1 MEPMLFNK
9 NRFEIDEILV
19 ENLNSEF
26 MNKKF
31 FNSLNEEDKTIVAD
45 SVVSKELNVINK
57 YVKKLNSNNFYG
69 DIPKSQGNIKK
80 FSGYNKIKKAIALF
94 SNKANQSHVKNIDD
108 VKFTISTI
116 DQTVKNLET
125 YSSQFEKSF
134 KNKDSVPVLTYNN
147 YVAAVI
153 FMLADVAA
161 FGFEVQYDGS
171 IELKKEINPKKF
183 SIKNKSVKSLVKFND
198 MCANQKLIKI
208 FKVNESLND
217 FDIDGFDFLDESSD
231 IKFERLIQ
239 EKFNF
244 DTFAGR
250 ISNIGKKSNDDDSEI
265 TSSEDGES
273 SKLKFSKGSK
283 TIMAVA
289 AVCFILYSIKYL
301 IFFFYYQK
309 ASIGVRM
316 KQVSDIVDA
325 NATLMERN
333 GKEKGKE
340 IAEKQRKMAEKLK
353 QTSKKI
359 EDESDSSE
367 FNAERAIEKTNS
379 DKDLEIKNIVAP
391 ENYSSNLAI

>member
-183 SIKNKSVKSLVKFND
+183 SIKNKSVKSLVKFN
-198 MCANQKLIKI
+198 C
-208 FKVNESLND
+208 
-217 FDIDGFDFLDESSD
+217 
-231 IKFERLIQ
+231 
-239 EKFNF
+239 
-244 DTFAGR
+244 
-250 ISNIGKKSNDDDSEI
+250 
-265 TSSEDGES
+265 
-273 SKLKFSKGSK
+273 
-283 TIMAVA
+283 
-289 AVCFILYSIKYL
+289 
-301 IFFFYYQK
+301 
-309 ASIGVRM
+309 
-316 KQVSDIVDA
+316 
-325 NATLMERN
+325 
-333 GKEKGKE
+333 
-340 IAEKQRKMAEKLK
+340 
-353 QTSKKI
+353 
-359 EDESDSSE
+359 
-367 FNAERAIEKTNS
+367 
-379 DKDLEIKNIVAP
+379 
-391 ENYSSNLAI
+391 

>member
-250 ISNIGKKSNDDDSEI
+250 ISNIGKKSNDDESEI

-283 TIMAVA
+283 IIMAVA

-309 ASIGVRM
+309 AIIGVRM

-353 QTSKKI
+353 QASKKI